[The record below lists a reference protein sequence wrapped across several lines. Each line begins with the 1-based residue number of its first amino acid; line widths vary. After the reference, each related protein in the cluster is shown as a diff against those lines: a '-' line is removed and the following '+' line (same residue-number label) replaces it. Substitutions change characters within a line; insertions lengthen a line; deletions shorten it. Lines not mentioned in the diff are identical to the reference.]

1 MASEI
6 TTLCKNSKKPL
17 QNKINLALTNKQLLL
32 HSTIK
37 SEKPICISCALTAM
51 HARMWS
57 ESEQGFGPPWARS
70 TQRQAGGSVAFAL
83 LSLVIFFSP
92 ILLSIFPDSTTIS
105 GPFYIRYKSIP
116 VFAGVHI
123 SIFFPLFPTCP
134 CCYGHTLWFTH
145 RLGFCVVFLMII
157 IYISLLNCAYVDW
170 VVVLLT
176 LTKFS
181 ASAKPVGKNWSVY
194 IVELWLYC
202 WLTC

>member
-70 TQRQAGGSVAFAL
+70 TQRRAGGSVAFAL

-134 CCYGHTLWFTH
+134 CCYGHTLWFYTPF
-145 RLGFCVVFLMII
+145 GFLCGFSHD
-157 IYISLLNCAYVDW
+157 YNISLSFELCLCGLRGCFVD
-170 VVVLLT
+170 
-176 LTKFS
+176 S
-181 ASAKPVGKNWSVY
+181 N
-194 IVELWLYC
+194 
-202 WLTC
+202 